1 MRLPADGSLR
11 MRILDELD
19 HARRPPVHETRRP
32 VYGSLILPPER
43 SLLVGGDL
51 VELHELDGYDRE
63 RARSFADGRST
74 FLVHLD
80 GPADADSLALA
91 HFRRSVQ
98 MEADLVEIQESTEAF
113 IVQRTLLGRPRLFMP
128 DAVVDWNG
136 REWTTRPNAAA
147 LLGPLSKIVPTA
159 SYDVLR
165 GLLELCVHWLSPGH
179 VGATLVLRLDGGDP
193 VGDPA
198 YGFDEVASFPSPRL
212 SVRARHHFSALYT
225 ALSQTDL
232 ATLVDA
238 DGTVRYFGVGLN
250 VSARADLLI
259 SDAAWH
265 AAPVGAAVHV
275 RSSRNGRL
283 RGERGRS
290 GHRVQRR
297 RRGRHVRRQAEEED
311 RRSGRGGLH
320 AVDATLRELR
330 QAARGDRPP
339 TGSGIRVVPGV
350 RDDRRPRRPQGHQG
364 EEGVAMCRAALV
376 RHRHRGIGDEGGA
389 GRPRRRH
396 PRRRPV
402 QDPDPAAGDAGG
414 DGGRR
419 GAVGRPLRV
428 VGPRG
433 GHVPGGRAPR
443 RHAERGQRRQVVD
456 RHRRRRVVHEVGRDT
471 TSTSSTTP
479 TRPGSPRCG
488 TGPAA
493 DATASCSCSRSGR
506 ASARGCSSTE
516 CWSRTPSSGTSRSTA
531 TTPSTGPRRAHGTA
545 RSCRG
550 VTGRSGSSA
559 TCARSSSCS
568 HRS

>member
-1 MRLPADGSLR
+1 MRLPADGPVR

-43 SLLVGGDL
+43 SLVVGGDL

-74 FLVHLD
+74 FLVHLADVD
-80 GPADADSLALA
+80 GSADADGLALA
-91 HFRRSVQ
+91 HFRRSVS
-98 MEADLVEIQESTEAF
+98 MEADLVEIQEATEAF

-259 SDAAWH
+259 SDGRGMRHRSARRFTFDH
-265 AAPVGAAVHV
+265 PETRRV
-275 RSSRNGRL
+275 RR
-283 RGERGRS
+283 ERGRS

-297 RRGRHVRRQAEEED
+297 RRGRHVRPQAEAED
-311 RRSGRGGLH
+311 RGSGRGGLH

-330 QAARGDRPP
+330 QAARRDRPP

-364 EEGVAMCRAALV
+364 EEGVAMSARALV
-376 RHRHRGIGDEGGA
+376 RHRHRGVGDEGGT

-396 PRRRPV
+396 PHRRPV
-402 QDPDPAAGDAGG
+402 QDPDPAAGDTGG

-419 GAVGRPLRV
+419 
-428 VGPRG
+428 
-433 GHVPGGRAPR
+433 R
-443 RHAERGQRRQVVD
+443 R
-456 RHRRRRVVHEVGRDT
+456 
-471 TSTSSTTP
+471 SWSPTSS
-479 TRPGSPRCG
+479 
-488 TGPAA
+488 
-493 DATASCSCSRSGR
+493 GR
-506 ASARGCSSTE
+506 
-516 CWSRTPSSGTSRSTA
+516 
-531 TTPSTGPRRAHGTA
+531 
-545 RSCRG
+545 
-550 VTGRSGSSA
+550 VRSGSRSRRS
-559 TCARSSSCS
+559 CAVASP
-568 HRS
+568 